1 MADRDNRWLHER
13 DLDEARMRRRQA
25 GSERDF
31 YGRDIYGDSYGE
43 EGMTDYGARSRSFD
57 TSYRS
62 GDLRPYGAGGRA
74 SVGGGPAGRG
84 YGPGSGS
91 NPQSFGREDWGR
103 GMGQHDDYGSGWGT
117 PGSYSGPRP
126 GARPREAYPP
136 AYGESGR
143 FGRSPV
149 GYGRETSEFP
159 DYAPNYR
166 NRGEDRGWWDRASDE
181 VSSWFGDDEAE
192 MRRRADERY
201 EMRHQGRGPKGYRR
215 SDERIREDVSD
226 RLTDDPYI
234 DASEITVT
242 VKDGEVTL
250 DGNVD
255 SRFARRRCEDMTEAV
270 SGVGHVQN
278 NLRVT
283 SGSDTTREEREALAR
298 NPLKTE

>member
-1 MADRDNRWLHER
+1 MADRDNRWLHDR
-13 DLDEARMRRRQA
+13 DADEARMRRRQA

-31 YGRDIYGDSYGE
+31 YGREIYGDSYGE
-43 EGMTDYGARSRSFD
+43 EGMTDFGARSRSFD
-57 TSYRS
+57 TTYRR

-74 SVGGGPAGRG
+74 AGAGPGGRG
-84 YGPGSGS
+84 YAPGGP
-91 NPQSFGREDWGR
+91 GREDWGR
-103 GMGQHDDYGSGWGT
+103 GGGQHDEYASGWGA
-117 PGSYSGPRP
+117 SENYSGPRP
-126 GARPREAYPP
+126 ASRPRESYPP

-143 FGRSPV
+143 FGHAPV
-149 GYGRETSEFP
+149 GYGRETSQFP

-166 NRGEDRGWWDRASDE
+166 NRDERGWWDRASDE

-192 MRRRADERY
+192 MRRRADERH
-201 EMRHQGRGPKGYRR
+201 EMRHQGVGPKGYRR

-226 RLTDDPYI
+226 RLTDDAYI
-234 DASEITVT
+234 DASQITVT

-255 SRFARRRCEDMTEAV
+255 SRFARRRSEDMTEAV

-283 SGSDTTREEREALAR
+283 SGAETTREEREALAR